1 MLRLT
6 CSSALAAVLVLS
18 AGQAPAQNQR
28 TTGPVATYWVTVR
41 TSSGLPTGG
50 AGFDPMA
57 MMAGGGVQ
65 KSLELQLQS
74 ERTAA
79 SPEAAHQP
87 PDGLDTGILPL
98 VTPRGQPAPPPSDFT
113 LNRGR

>member
-6 CSSALAAVLVLS
+6 CSSALAAVLILS

-65 KSLELQLQS
+65 KSLELQRLRPRIS
-74 ERTAA
+74 RRTGSTPA
-79 SPEAAHQP
+79 SCRWSRRGANRLRRP
-87 PDGLDTGILPL
+87 PTSRRRPGAMANVCGC
-98 VTPRGQPAPPPSDFT
+98 
-113 LNRGR
+113 

>member
-28 TTGPVATYWVTVR
+28 TTGPVATYWVTAR

-65 KSLELQLQS
+65 
-74 ERTAA
+74 
-79 SPEAAHQP
+79 
-87 PDGLDTGILPL
+87 
-98 VTPRGQPAPPPSDFT
+98 
-113 LNRGR
+113 